1 MLIVRGGVW
10 LGLCRGVGVSMVWN
24 VFLGW
29 AYEWDGLYEVTRV
42 GSGELLARGFAFSD
56 GVLESR
62 DGMDIP
68 TRKGHGGD
76 MLRGWPT
83 NSFFFCFGVPKLL
96 LCTDAE
102 DFLVW
107 GV

>member
-10 LGLCRGVGVSMVWN
+10 LGLCRGVGGSMVWN

-56 GVLESR
+56 GVSGVLRS
-62 DGMDIP
+62 
-68 TRKGHGGD
+68 D
-76 MLRGWPT
+76 MSADY
-83 NSFFFCFGVPKLL
+83 SFISFTKS
-96 LCTDAE
+96 
-102 DFLVW
+102 
-107 GV
+107 